1 MTMKAR
7 TTIIQKVAALG
18 DLSYVELTAM
28 WVRSHG
34 FAPPKGAKRRLLER
48 SISFDLQVK
57 AYGSLSR
64 AARKELKSAMRTYA
78 ATRQLSGDRAGMLP
92 TNRGLNE
99 SKDMVSESETNPT
112 SGSHVQPAPQKP
124 PLPKKARQAVMLS
137 PGMRLVRDWNG
148 RRHCVDVGDEGF
160 IFDGKTYRS
169 LSAIARK
176 ITGAHWSGPRFF
188 GL

>member
-1 MTMKAR
+1 MTTKAR
-7 TTIIQKVAALG
+7 TTIEQKVAALG
-18 DLSYVELTAM
+18 DLSYAELSAM
-28 WVRSHG
+28 WVKSHG

-57 AYGSLSR
+57 AQGTLSR
-64 AARKELKSAMRTYA
+64 TARKELKSAMRAYSA
-78 ATRQLSGDRAGMLP
+78 GRQLGDDRTRMTLKEF
-92 TNRGLNE
+92 NE
-99 SKDMVSESETNPT
+99 PGGTLSESEINV
-112 SGSHVQPAPQKP
+112 GSNTHVQPAPRKP
-124 PLPKKARQAVMLS
+124 RLPRKATQGVVLS
-137 PGMRLVRDWNG
+137 AGTRLVRDWNG
-148 RRHCVDVGDEGF
+148 RRHCVDVGDKGF